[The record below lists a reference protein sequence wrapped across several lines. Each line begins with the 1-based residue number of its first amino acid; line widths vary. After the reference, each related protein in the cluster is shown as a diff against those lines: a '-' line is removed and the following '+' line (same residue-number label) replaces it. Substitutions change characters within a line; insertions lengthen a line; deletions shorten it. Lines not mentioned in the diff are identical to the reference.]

1 MAKKKVIK
9 KKVIK
14 KKVIKKKVIKKKVI
28 KKKTKQ
34 TKNSTVLKVKVS
46 SGKTSKTKKTQSKL
60 VKKKTVKKNIKKI
73 TKSSTKKKLPKVLK
87 KQKKKKVVKKIPK
100 KEKKVKVE
108 KVTRKKREKKVVNFD
123 DYIQEIVT
131 KLIGK
136 YKVDGVYTPKKI
148 EKGVPKKFRI
158 PENVTKVTDF
168 LKKNKITIVSEAVA
182 NQIKKNK
189 EEEAAGSSDESGE
202 EEKKQTGKTDDP
214 VRLYLRDMGSVEL
227 LSREGEIAIAKR
239 IEAGRERMIGAI
251 CESPMTIRSIIN
263 WKESIKEG
271 TMLLRDIVDLEQTYD
286 MSDIGEVKI
295 DDTLQL
301 IEGAAE
307 PKEKTKET
315 KKEKKSKENKDENA
329 DGNQENTA
337 EEEEE
342 GLNVSLAAMEEKL
355 KPKLLKDFDEITKL
369 FKKLQKF
376 SQELISA
383 DKKNEASYVTLEKKY
398 KKIQKEMVVSM
409 KAVHFNSSTIEAL
422 MESLYELN
430 KKLLVREGR
439 MMRMALSAG
448 VSRDSFIEYYLNFNF
463 EKNWIQTLLSLKDK
477 SWEKFINKNH
487 IEIKNLID
495 EIQEIQFACEL
506 PLFEFRRIVS
516 TVQQGERSAN
526 RAKKEMIESNLR
538 LVISIAKKYTNRG
551 LQFLDL
557 IQEGNIGLMKAVDK
571 FEYRRGYKFSTY
583 ATWWI
588 RQAIT
593 RSIADQARTI
603 RIPVHMI
610 ETINKI
616 VRTTRQIMSEIGREP
631 TPNELAERLHMPL
644 DKVKKVLKIAKEPIS
659 LETPVGDEEDS
670 SLGDF
675 IEDKNALIPIDAA
688 VKSSLRDTT
697 TRILS
702 SLTPREERVLRMRFG
717 IGMNSDHTLEEVG
730 QQFSVTRERIRQIEA
745 KALRKLKH
753 PTRARKLKTFL
764 DE

>member
-1 MAKKKVIK
+1 MAKKKRNLKTIKSLSKTSSKMKTIK
-9 KKVIK
+9 KTSNKNSNS
-14 KKVIKKKVIKKKVI
+14 
-28 KKKTKQ
+28 KKKTNSKSV
-34 TKNSTVLKVKVS
+34 KNSTKVK
-46 SGKTSKTKKTQSKL
+46 KTSKVLKN
-60 VKKKTVKKNIKKI
+60 VKKKAT
-73 TKSSTKKKLPKVLK
+73 TKKKNELQKVKPKLK
-87 KQKKKKVVKKIPK
+87 PK
-100 KEKKVKVE
+100 AKVE
-108 KVTRKKREKKVVNFD
+108 KKEIKKPKTKAQKKPKKIISFD
-123 DYIQEIVT
+123 DHVKDIIT
-131 KLIGK
+131 KLLDK
-136 YKVDGVYTPKKI
+136 HKVDGIYTSKII
-148 EKGVPKKFRI
+148 EKAVPKKFRI
-158 PENVTKVTDF
+158 PENIVKVEDF
-168 LKKNKITIVSEAVA
+168 LKNNNITIVSEKEAA
-182 NQIKKNK
+182 ALIKAAK
-189 EEEAAGSSDESGE
+189 EESSKKDEDSSE

-214 VRLYLRDMGSVEL
+214 VRLYLRDMGAVEL

-239 IEAGRERMIGAI
+239 IEAGREKMIGAI

-263 WKESIKEG
+263 WKDSIKDG
-271 TMLLRDIVDLEQTYD
+271 TMLLRDIVDLEATYD
-286 MSDIGEVKI
+286 MSDIGESKI

-301 IEGAAE
+301 IEGASVKKDN
-307 PKEKTKET
+307 PKEQKD
-315 KKEKKSKENKDENA
+315 KSNNN
-329 DGNQENTA
+329 NQEENSGEATD
-337 EEEEE
+337 EEDDDE

-355 KPKLLKDFDEITKL
+355 KPKVLKDFDDITKL
-369 FKKLQKF
+369 FKKLQKSSSDF
-376 SQELISA
+376 INSDS
-383 DKKNEASYVTLEKKY
+383 KNTTTFLSLEKKY
-398 KKIQKEMVVSM
+398 KKIQKEMVVAM
-409 KAVHFNSSTIEAL
+409 KAVHFNSNTIEAL

-439 MMRMALSAG
+439 MLRLATGEG
-448 VSRDSFIEYYLNFNF
+448 VKRESFIEHYLNFNF
-463 EKNWIQTLLSLKDK
+463 EKNWIQTLLNLNDK
-477 SWEKFINKNH
+477 NWEKFINKNH
-487 IEIKNLID
+487 IEINKLIEEIK
-495 EIQEIQFACEL
+495 EIQDASEL
-506 PLFEFRRIVS
+506 PLVEFRRIVG

-616 VRTTRQIMSEIGREP
+616 VRTTRQIMAEIGREP
-631 TPNELAERLHMPL
+631 TPNELADRLHMPL

-675 IEDKNALIPIDAA
+675 IEDKNALIPIEAA

-697 TRILS
+697 TSILS

>member
-1 MAKKKVIK
+1 MAKKKK
-9 KKVIK
+9 KIV
-14 KKVIKKKVIKKKVI
+14 
-28 KKKTKQ
+28 KKKTKSP
-34 TKNSTVLKVKVS
+34 KK
-46 SGKTSKTKKTQSKL
+46 KTSIKKKLTKKKSISKSSQVSKSKNIKKTKKTI
-60 VKKKTVKKNIKKI
+60 VKKISNKSLIKP
-73 TKSSTKKKLPKVLK
+73 S
-87 KQKKKKVVKKIPK
+87 QKDKPKKIPK
-100 KEKKVKVE
+100 AISGFEEKIKEI
-108 KVTRKKREKKVVNFD
+108 F
-123 DYIQEIVT
+123 T
-131 KLIGK
+131 KLINK
-136 YKVDGVYTPKKI
+136 HKVDGIYTQKII
-148 EKGVPKKFRI
+148 EKAIPKKFRLE
-158 PENVTKVTDF
+158 EN
-168 LKKNKITIVSEAVA
+168 
-182 NQIKKNK
+182 IKKFSNFITSNNIK
-189 EEEAAGSSDESGE
+189 IYSEEEAKELITLAKEQTAKSEEGGDEQ
-202 EEKKQTGKTDDP
+202 EKKQTGKTDDP
-214 VRLYLRDMGSVEL
+214 VRLYLRDMGAVEL

-239 IEAGRERMIGAI
+239 IEAGREKMIGAI

-263 WKESIKEG
+263 WKDAIKDG
-271 TMLLRDIVDLEQTYD
+271 TMLLRDIVDLEATYD
-286 MSDIGEVKI
+286 MSDISDSKLE
-295 DDTLQL
+295 DTLKL
-301 IEGAAE
+301 IESGGDD
-307 PKEKTKET
+307 KQDD
-315 KKEKKSKENKDENA
+315 KKNKENDNSEENNNEEQQQEDDE
-329 DGNQENTA
+329 DDS
-337 EEEEE
+337 
-342 GLNVSLAAMEEKL
+342 LNVSLAAMEEKL
-355 KPKLLKDFDEITKL
+355 KPKVLNDFNDITKL
-369 FKKLQKF
+369 FKKLQKH
-376 SQELISA
+376 SQELINA
-383 DKKNEASYVTLEKKY
+383 DRKNEKNFISLEKKY
-398 KKIQKEMVVSM
+398 LKIQKEMVAAM
-409 KAVHFNSSTIEAL
+409 KAVHFNSTTIEAL
-422 MESLYELN
+422 MEALYELN
-430 KKLLVREGR
+430 KKLLIREGK
-439 MMRMALSAG
+439 MLRMATSAG
-448 VSRDSFIEYYLNFNF
+448 VKRDDFVAQYLNFNF
-463 EKNWIQTLLSLKDK
+463 ERNWIQSLLATKDK
-477 SWEKFINKNH
+477 NWEKFINRNH
-487 IEIKNLID
+487 IEINKNIEEIK
-495 EIQEIQFACEL
+495 EIQAASEL
-506 PLFEFRRIVS
+506 PLSEFRRIVG

-631 TPNELAERLHMPL
+631 TPNELADRLHMPL

>member
-1 MAKKKVIK
+1 MP
-9 KKVIK
+9 
-14 KKVIKKKVIKKKVI
+14 
-28 KKKTKQ
+28 KKKTIK
-34 TKNSTVLKVKVS
+34 
-46 SGKTSKTKKTQSKL
+46 
-60 VKKKTVKKNIKKI
+60 KKKTVLKKSLSKKKAIKKGVVKKISKQKKKALSLKKTKTKKQSKIKKVSEKKTISKKKKTLKDTKVQINKIKKNKIKDVV
-73 TKSSTKKKLPKVLK
+73 KSPK
-87 KQKKKKVVKKIPK
+87 KQKKVIS
-100 KEKKVKVE
+100 
-108 KVTRKKREKKVVNFD
+108 FD
-123 DYIQEIVT
+123 DHIKAIIA
-131 KLIGK
+131 KLLDK
-136 YKVDGVYTPKKI
+136 HKVDGIYTSKII
-148 EKGVPKKFRI
+148 EKAVPKKFRT
-158 PENVTKVTDF
+158 EDNVSKVKEF
-168 LKKNKITIVSEAVA
+168 LKNNNITIVSEAEA
-182 NQIKKNK
+182 KTLIKSAKNDK
-189 EEEAAGSSDESGE
+189 SKSDEEGGE
-202 EEKKQTGKTDDP
+202 DEKKQTGKTDDP
-214 VRLYLRDMGSVEL
+214 VRLYLRDMGAVEL

-239 IEAGRERMIGAI
+239 IEAGREKMIGAI

-263 WKESIKEG
+263 WKDSIKDG
-271 TMLLRDIVDLEQTYD
+271 TMLLRDIVDLEATYD
-286 MSDIGEVKI
+286 MSDINDNKL
-295 DDTLQL
+295 DDTLKL
-301 IEGAAE
+301 IEEAG
-307 PKEKTKET
+307 
-315 KKEKKSKENKDENA
+315 KKEKKDNDKNETSTDEQSEGEA
-329 DGNQENTA
+329 DNQNDED
-337 EEEEE
+337 E
-342 GLNVSLAAMEEKL
+342 LNVSLAAMEEKL
-355 KPKLLKDFDEITKL
+355 KPKVLNDFDFITKL
-369 FKKLQKF
+369 FKKLQKY
-376 SQELISA
+376 SNDLITSE
-383 DKKNEASYVTLEKKY
+383 KRNEVSYISTEKKY
-398 KKIQKEMVVSM
+398 KKIQKDMVVAM

-439 MMRMALSAG
+439 MLRLAINEG
-448 VSRDSFIEYYLNFNF
+448 IKRENFIEEYLNFNF
-463 EKNWIQTLLSLKDK
+463 EKNWIQNLLNLKDK
-477 SWEKFINKNH
+477 NWEKFINKNH
-487 IEIKNLID
+487 LEINKLIEEIK
-495 EIQEIQFACEL
+495 EIQDASEL
-506 PLFEFRRIVS
+506 PLTEFRRIVA
-516 TVQQGERSAN
+516 TVQQGERSSS

-616 VRTTRQIMSEIGREP
+616 VRTTRQIMAEIGREP